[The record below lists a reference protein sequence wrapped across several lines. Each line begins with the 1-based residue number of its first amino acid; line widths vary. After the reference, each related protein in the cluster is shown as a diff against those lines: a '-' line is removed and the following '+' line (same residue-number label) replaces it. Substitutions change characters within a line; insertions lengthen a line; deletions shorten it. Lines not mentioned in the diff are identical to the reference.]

1 MKLKDFSYHLPE
13 ELIAQHPSAQRDAS
27 RLLVLNKNE
36 GKITDSFFSKLPDF
50 LMPGDVLVINDSK
63 VIPARFFGKK
73 QTGANVEILLLTK
86 KRGTEE
92 NQTWEVLLKPGKRI
106 RVNDVI
112 IVEDNCAAKVI
123 ARISDKKWLM
133 EFSVPSGWENFI
145 NRFGQAPLPP
155 YIRRKNTATQDKEDK
170 DRYQTIYAK
179 NPGSVAA
186 PTAGLHFSEAV
197 LQALRDKYIQIA
209 PITLHV
215 GAGTFMPIESETVEK
230 HVMEEEF
237 YEISASSADMINNA
251 RRIVAVGTT
260 STRTVESATN
270 SKGQVE
276 ARSGFT
282 NLFIYPGYKFK
293 KVEALI
299 TNFHLP
305 ESSLFLLVC
314 AFAGKDF
321 IDKAYNHAIENAYRF
336 YSYGDCMLIT

>member
-36 GKITDSFFSKLPDF
+36 GKITDNFFFKLPDF

-63 VIPARFFGKK
+63 VIPARLFGKK

-86 KRGTEE
+86 KSGAEE
-92 NQTWEVLLKPGKRI
+92 NQMWEALLKPGKRI
-106 RVNDVI
+106 RLNDMI
-112 IVEDNCAAKVI
+112 IMEDNCSAKVI
-123 ARISDKKWLM
+123 ERISDKKWLL
-133 EFSVPSGWENFI
+133 EFSAPSGWENFI

-155 YIRRKNTATQDKEDK
+155 YIRRKNGAMQNNDDKE
-170 DRYQTIYAK
+170 RYQTIYAK

-197 LQALRDKYIQIA
+197 LQALRDKGIQIA

-215 GAGTFMPIESETVEK
+215 GAGTFMPIETETVEE
-230 HVMEEEF
+230 HAMQEEF
-237 YEISASSADMINNA
+237 YEISASSADLINNA
-251 RRIVAVGTT
+251 RRIVGVGTT

-270 SKGQVE
+270 SQGQVE
-276 ARSGFT
+276 TRSGFT

-321 IDKAYNHAIENAYRF
+321 INNAYNHAIDNAYRF

>member
-27 RLLVLNKNE
+27 RLLVLNKTE
-36 GKITDSFFSKLPDF
+36 GIITDSFFSGLPDF
-50 LMPGDVLVINDSK
+50 LMQGDVLVVNDSK
-63 VIPARFFGKK
+63 VIPARLFGKK
-73 QTGANVEILLLTK
+73 QSGANVEILLLTK
-86 KRGTEE
+86 KSGTEE
-92 NQTWEVLLKPGKRI
+92 KQTWEALLKPAKRI
-106 RVNDVI
+106 LVNDVI
-112 IVEDNCAAKVI
+112 IMDDNCAARII
-123 ARISDKKWLM
+123 ARVSGKKWLI
-133 EFSVPSGWENFI
+133 EFNVSSGWENFI

-155 YIRRKNTATQDKEDK
+155 YIRRKNVATQNQEDK
-170 DRYQTIYAK
+170 GRYQTIYAK

-197 LQALRDKYIQIA
+197 LRALRAKDIQIA

-215 GAGTFMPIESETVEK
+215 GAGTFMPIETETVEK

-237 YEISASSADMINNA
+237 YEISAPSAEIINSA
-251 RRIVAVGTT
+251 GRLVAVGTT

-270 SKGQVE
+270 SKGRVE
-276 ARSGFT
+276 ARAGST

-293 KVEALI
+293 KVDALI

-305 ESSLFLLVC
+305 QSSLFLLVC

-321 IDKAYNHAIENAYRF
+321 IDKAYKHAIENAYRF

>member
-1 MKLKDFSYHLPE
+1 M
-13 ELIAQHPSAQRDAS
+13 
-27 RLLVLNKNE
+27 
-36 GKITDSFFSKLPDF
+36 
-50 LMPGDVLVINDSK
+50 
-63 VIPARFFGKK
+63 
-73 QTGANVEILLLTK
+73 TK
-86 KRGTEE
+86 KSGTEE
-92 NQTWEVLLKPGKRI
+92 YQTWEALLKPGKRI
-106 RVNDVI
+106 RLNDVI
-112 IVEDNCAAKVI
+112 IMKDNCAAKVI
-123 ARISDKKWLM
+123 ERISDKKWLL

-145 NRFGQAPLPP
+145 NRLGQAPLPP
-155 YIRRKNTATQDKEDK
+155 YIRRKNGAMQNNDDKE
-170 DRYQTIYAK
+170 RYQTIYAK

-197 LQALRDKYIQIA
+197 LQALRDKGIQIA

-215 GAGTFMPIESETVEK
+215 GTGTFMPIETETVEE
-230 HVMEEEF
+230 HAMEKEF
-237 YEISASSADMINNA
+237 YEISASSADLINNA

-276 ARSGFT
+276 TRSGFT

-321 IDKAYNHAIENAYRF
+321 INNAYNHAIDNAYRF

>member
-36 GKITDSFFSKLPDF
+36 GKITDTLFFKLPDF

-63 VIPARFFGKK
+63 VIPARLFGKK

-86 KRGTEE
+86 KSGAEE
-92 NQTWEVLLKPGKRI
+92 NQMWEALLKPGKRI
-106 RVNDVI
+106 RLNDMI
-112 IVEDNCAAKVI
+112 IMEDNCAAKVI
-123 ARISDKKWLM
+123 ERISDKKWLL
-133 EFSVPSGWENFI
+133 EFSAPSGWENFI

-155 YIRRKNTATQDKEDK
+155 YIRRKNAATQDKEDK

-197 LQALRDKYIQIA
+197 LQALRDKGIQIA

-215 GAGTFMPIESETVEK
+215 GAGTFMPIETETVEE
-230 HVMEEEF
+230 HAMQEEF
-237 YEISASSADMINNA
+237 YEISASSADLINNA
-251 RRIVAVGTT
+251 RRIIAVGTT

-270 SKGQVE
+270 SKGQLE
-276 ARSGFT
+276 TRSGFT

-321 IDKAYNHAIENAYRF
+321 INNAYNHATDNAYRF

>member
-27 RLLVLNKNE
+27 RLLVLNKKE
-36 GKITDSFFSKLPDF
+36 GEITDNFFSSLPDF

-63 VIPARFFGKK
+63 VIPARLFGKK
-73 QTGANVEILLLTK
+73 QTGANVEILLLAK
-86 KRGTEE
+86 KNGTEK
-92 NQTWEVLLKPGKRI
+92 NQTWEVLLKPAKRI
-106 RVNDVI
+106 RINDVI
-112 IVEDNCAAKVI
+112 SVEDNCAAKVI
-123 ARISDKKWLM
+123 DRISVKKWLL
-133 EFSVPSGWENFI
+133 EFNAPSGWENFI

-155 YIRRKNTATQDKEDK
+155 YIRRKKAPTQNNDDKE
-170 DRYQTIYAK
+170 RYQTIYAR

-186 PTAGLHFSEAV
+186 PTAGLHFSKSV
-197 LQALRDKYIQIA
+197 LQALQAKNIRIA

-215 GAGTFMPIESETVEK
+215 GAGTFMPIETETVEE
-230 HVMEEEF
+230 HAMEKEF
-237 YEISASSADMINNA
+237 YEISASSADLINNA

-260 STRTVESATN
+260 STRTLESATN

-276 ARSGFT
+276 TRSGFT

>member
-1 MKLKDFSYHLPE
+1 M
-13 ELIAQHPSAQRDAS
+13 
-27 RLLVLNKNE
+27 RL
-36 GKITDSFFSKLPDF
+36 
-50 LMPGDVLVINDSK
+50 
-63 VIPARFFGKK
+63 
-73 QTGANVEILLLTK
+73 
-86 KRGTEE
+86 
-92 NQTWEVLLKPGKRI
+92 
-106 RVNDVI
+106 NDVI
-112 IVEDNCAAKVI
+112 IMEDNCAAKAI
-123 ARISDKKWLM
+123 ERISDKKWLL
-133 EFSVPSGWENFI
+133 EFNAPSGWENFI

-155 YIRRKNTATQDKEDK
+155 YIRRKNATTQDKEDK

-197 LQALRDKYIQIA
+197 LQALRAKDIQIA

-215 GAGTFMPIESETVEK
+215 GAGTFMPIETETVEK

-237 YEISASSADMINNA
+237 YEISASSADMINSA
-251 RRIVAVGTT
+251 RRVVAVGTT
-260 STRTVESATN
+260 SARTVESATN

>member
-13 ELIAQHPSAQRDAS
+13 EIIAQHPSHQRDAS

-36 GKITDSFFSKLPDF
+36 GKIIDSFFSGLPDF
-50 LMPGDVLVINDSK
+50 LMPGDVLVVNDSK
-63 VIPARFFGKK
+63 VIPARLFGKK

-86 KRGTEE
+86 KSGAEE
-92 NQTWEVLLKPGKRI
+92 NQKWEVLLKPGKRI

-112 IVEDNCAAKVI
+112 IMEDNCEAKVI
-123 ARISDKKWLM
+123 DRVSDKKWLL
-133 EFSVPSGWENFI
+133 EFSISSGWENFI

-155 YIRRKNTATQDKEDK
+155 YIRRKKINTQNKEDK
-170 DRYQTIYAK
+170 NRYQTIYAK

-186 PTAGLHFSEAV
+186 PTAGLHFSEGV
-197 LQALRDKYIQIA
+197 LQALQDKNIQIA

-215 GAGTFMPIESETVEK
+215 GAGTFMPIETETVEK

-237 YEISASSADMINNA
+237 YEISASSADMINSA
-251 RRIVAVGTT
+251 RRVVAVGTT

-282 NLFIYPGYKFK
+282 NLFIYPGYEFK
-293 KVEALI
+293 KVKALI